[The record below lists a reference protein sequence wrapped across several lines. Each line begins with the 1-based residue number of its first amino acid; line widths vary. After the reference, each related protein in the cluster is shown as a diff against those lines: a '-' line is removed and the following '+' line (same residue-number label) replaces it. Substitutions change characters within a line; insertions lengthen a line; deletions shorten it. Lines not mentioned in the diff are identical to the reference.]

1 MIEKMITVDEANLS
15 AIERQMESRM
25 KKAPI
30 VLKRAVNQTAKEAV
44 KKLSKKARDVYVLRG
59 GGASFRKEMTVSGA
73 LAGSPEA
80 VIRSKGEMKEML
92 DFKVS
97 PTRVSITG
105 TRPEEYEGKIYR
117 DKGMAALNG
126 ETKAFIAKFKSGHK
140 AVVERVPGR
149 MMDSNPKKEFLRKLL
164 SPSVPQMIGNE
175 EKVYGPLE
183 EEIHMDLK
191 KNIRKHMEL
200 VMGG

>member
-1 MIEKMITVDEANLS
+1 MNEKMITVDEADLA
-15 AIERQMESRM
+15 AIEKQMGSYM

-30 VLKRAVNQTAKEAV
+30 VLKRAVNQTAKGAV
-44 KKLSKKARDVYVLRG
+44 KKLSNKARDVYTLKG
-59 GGASFRKEMTVSGA
+59 GGSKFRKEMTVNGA
-73 LAGSPEA
+73 TTGSPEA
-80 VIRSKGEMKEML
+80 VIQSRGEAKEML

-97 PTRVSITG
+97 PTRLAITG
-105 TRPEEYEGKIYR
+105 KRPKEYKGKVYR
-117 DKGMAALNG
+117 NSGMTALEG
-126 ETKAFIAKFKSGHK
+126 ETKAFITAFKSGHK

-149 MMDSNPKKEFLRKLL
+149 MMSSNPGKEFLRKLL

-183 EEIHMDLK
+183 PEIHMDLIE
-191 KNIRKHMEL
+191 NIRKHMDQ

>member
-1 MIEKMITVDEANLS
+1 MIEKMITVDEANL
-15 AIERQMESRM
+15 AVIERQMESRM

-44 KKLSKKARDVYVLRG
+44 KKLSSKARDVYVLKYGRP
-59 GGASFRKEMTVSGA
+59 SFKKETTVSDA
-73 LAGSPEA
+73 LAGTPEA
-80 VIRSKGEMKEML
+80 VIRSKGEMKELL
-92 DFKVS
+92 DFQISSNK
-97 PTRVSITG
+97 VSITG
-105 TRPEEYEGKIYR
+105 NRPKEYKGKVYR
-117 DKGMAALNG
+117 DKEKVALTKG
-126 ETKAFIAKFKSGHK
+126 TKAFIVKFKSRHK

-149 MMDSNPKKEFLRKLL
+149 MMKSNPKKEFLRKLL
-164 SPSVPQMIGNE
+164 SPSVPQMLGNE

-191 KNIRKHMEL
+191 ENIRKHMEL